1 MISTMAQKKTLE
13 KTETLHDG
21 PNISLC
27 DVMHTNAN
35 SVIEKIESLL
45 TANMEMYSDF
55 YTEWLHS
62 LQDPFGACNIAENEI
77 LSNMWIDQKALQSFE
92 TYSKMSTKAAI
103 TQIEMANRIQQTYM
117 QIQISSMKT
126 LDMYIHL
133 MLDYYSKMLSGS
145 LDFIKKSRT

>member
-1 MISTMAQKKTLE
+1 MAQKKSLE
-13 KTETLHDG
+13 KTETLQDE
-21 PNISLC
+21 PTISIC

-35 SVIEKIESLL
+35 SVIEKMESLL
-45 TANMEMYSDF
+45 PANMEMYSDF

-62 LQDPFGACNIAENEI
+62 LQDLFGACNIAENEI

-92 TYSKMSTKAAI
+92 TYFKMSTKAAI

-117 QIQISSMKT
+117 QAQISSMKT

-133 MLDYYSKMLSGS
+133 MLGHYSKMLSGS
-145 LDFIKKSRT
+145 LEFINRSRT